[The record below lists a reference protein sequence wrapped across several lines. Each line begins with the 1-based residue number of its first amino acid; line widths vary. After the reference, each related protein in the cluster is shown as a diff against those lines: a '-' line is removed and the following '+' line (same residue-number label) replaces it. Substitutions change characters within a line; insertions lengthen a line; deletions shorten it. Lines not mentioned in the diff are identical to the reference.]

1 MQNNLRFS
9 TYPSV
14 LDLVRNSLPTCL
26 RKCVEMRRVPDCIHL
41 RCGSAWSSGHLIY
54 CSRGWQTWLLPA
66 MPRGR
71 YIRSNTKHNVHRQQH
86 RVKCRNSCNCCTQV
100 EKLVKGFSDSSE
112 LTSGGVY
119 LGGVKYLSI
128 SPDPAVIRGKKGQ
141 DGVTVKKTVSALVIG
156 IYGEGAQ
163 PGDGNT
169 VVENLADYLT
179 NQGI

>member
-1 MQNNLRFS
+1 MCALPNGGTLKS
-9 TYPSV
+9 AAIV
-14 LDLVRNSLPTCL
+14 GLDGGVWAQSP
-26 RKCVEMRRVPDCIHL
+26 EF
-41 RCGSAWSSGHLIY
+41 
-54 CSRGWQTWLLPA
+54 PA
-66 MPRGR
+66 LGDDE
-71 YIRSNTKHNVHRQQH
+71 
-86 RVKCRNSCNCCTQV
+86 V
-100 EKLVKGFSDSSE
+100 EKLVKGFSDPSE